1 MPRLHPP
8 QTPSPPPPPPHC
20 PPLDPP
26 PPYPHPLK
34 VKTEPTAAELAKIEE
49 DKKAKEREREASRD
63 AMLAAL
69 ATLRKQG
76 SVPKA
81 QINSFFFKTHERPI
95 FPICRTP
102 FPPYVRN

>member
-1 MPRLHPP
+1 MTACTPLPLPSVYAPSTPPVYAPSTPRLHPN
-8 QTPSPPPPPPHC
+8 
-20 PPLDPP
+20 PPLHPP
-26 PPYPHPLK
+26 K

-81 QINSFFFKTHERPI
+81 QINSLFF
-95 FPICRTP
+95 
-102 FPPYVRN
+102 